1 MNFLFLF
8 ASIAMCLFSSST
20 FSTQEKNSTLVNLS
34 ELSVGRSF
42 TWEYLNYNGEK
53 NSWELHYTE
62 KYIISKRENKNIEI
76 LMTSKAADEDEFL
89 THHKMIVD
97 LTRCE
102 VSMKNSN
109 YRNWKI
115 KFFRKVGSSWNLVS
129 NAHKNLPFTEK
140 FNCFAPKSS
149 DLIQTTLYQGQEFF
163 IRAVRKRE
171 KPLYASWYFM
181 NHEILRGI
189 AVDKIFLPLG
199 QYRFKFVEMR

>member
-1 MNFLFLF
+1 MNVLFLF
-8 ASIAMCLFSSST
+8 VTITVTLFSSST
-20 FSTQEKNSTLVNLS
+20 FSAQEKNSTLVNLS

-42 TWEYLNYNGEK
+42 TWEYLNYDGEK

-62 KYIISKRENKNIEI
+62 KYIISKRDKKNIEI
-76 LMTSKAADEDEFL
+76 LMTSKAADEEEFL

-102 VSMKNSN
+102 ISMKNSN

-115 KFFRKVGSSWNLVS
+115 KFFRKVNSKWSLVS

-140 FNCFAPKSS
+140 FNCFLPKSS
-149 DLIQTTLYQGQEFF
+149 DLIQTTNFRGQEYF

-171 KPLYASWYFM
+171 NPLYASWYFM
-181 NHEILRGI
+181 DHEILRGI

-199 QYRFKFVEMR
+199 KYRFRFLETR